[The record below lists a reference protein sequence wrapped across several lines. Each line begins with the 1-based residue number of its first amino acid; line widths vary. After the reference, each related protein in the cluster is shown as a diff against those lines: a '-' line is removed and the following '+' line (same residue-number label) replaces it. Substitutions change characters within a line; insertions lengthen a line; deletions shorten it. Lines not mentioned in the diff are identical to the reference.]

1 MMKAILTGHTRG
13 LGAAIASELLARGIG
28 VLAVARGANDALSA
42 RFPTLLEQVRLDLSD
57 GAGVAQWLAG
67 GALARFLSGGQS
79 TLLINNAGL
88 VQPVGALD
96 AQDPLAIARAIGL
109 NVTTPLMLAAALAA
123 LPAAGQ
129 RRILHVSSGA
139 ARKAYAGWS
148 VYGAT
153 KAALDQHAR
162 AVALDDVPGL
172 RICSLAPGVIDTDM
186 QSALR
191 ACSLEQFPSR
201 QKFDA
206 LKRDGG
212 LSSPQDCA
220 RRLVDYLLSDAFG
233 QAPVADLRDLPAAIV
248 QSEKSR
254 FHSPHRNPAPVAAA
268 PVSD

>member
-129 RRILHVSSGA
+129 RRILHVSCGA
-139 ARKAYAGWS
+139 ARKA
-148 VYGAT
+148 
-153 KAALDQHAR
+153 
-162 AVALDDVPGL
+162 
-172 RICSLAPGVIDTDM
+172 
-186 QSALR
+186 
-191 ACSLEQFPSR
+191 
-201 QKFDA
+201 
-206 LKRDGG
+206 
-212 LSSPQDCA
+212 
-220 RRLVDYLLSDAFG
+220 
-233 QAPVADLRDLPAAIV
+233 
-248 QSEKSR
+248 
-254 FHSPHRNPAPVAAA
+254 
-268 PVSD
+268 